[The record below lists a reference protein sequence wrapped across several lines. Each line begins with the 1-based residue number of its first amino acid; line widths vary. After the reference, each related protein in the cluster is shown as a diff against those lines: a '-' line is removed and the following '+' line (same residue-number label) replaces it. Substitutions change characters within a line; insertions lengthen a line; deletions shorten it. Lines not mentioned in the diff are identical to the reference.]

1 MKWKIIPA
9 TTEEKYISGWEAL
22 NVVAPDGI
30 TTADWH
36 PLNYWLYTEKNPTI
50 PLYANSYLFGK
61 SGISKRI
68 IPYDRSKEVF
78 IADFPRAIAD
88 FILTQPK
95 ELAMQMLDCRKDF
108 LSTKEEDE
116 KLYSYL
122 EQIQNVKDISWF
134 IRREYPEK
142 HLNDRKAPRNVPHL
156 THWRQERIHVMKKML
171 SYLGDEYV
179 VKGGSALML
188 FHQLD
193 RFSET
198 LELDTKSSFAKV
210 EKVLPKIV
218 KENRWKYH
226 VLESTDSVVRIII
239 DYGGQKGAGD
249 YPLILEV
256 SDRNKKLLDANVF
269 KVKRIENVS
278 VYDWKV
284 LIDMKLAAFAK
295 QENIRDF
302 YDLAFFINRR
312 PDLFSNEQLF
322 QIKTVME
329 YKGLRILAGY
339 LETELATPWLAKIG
353 ANDLVANTFA
363 KTEDLLITR
372 NQ

>member
-36 PLNYWLYTEKNPTI
+36 PLNYWLYTEKEPTI

-61 SGISKRI
+61 NGISKRM

-95 ELAMQMLDCRKDF
+95 EFAMQMLDCRKDF
-108 LSTKEEDE
+108 LSTQEEDQ

-122 EQIQNVKDISWF
+122 EQIQSVKDISWF

-142 HLNDRKAPRNVPHL
+142 YLNDRKAPRNVTNV
-156 THWRQERIHVMKKML
+156 THWRQERIHVMKKIL

-179 VKGGSALML
+179 VKGGAALML
-188 FHQLD
+188 FYHLD
-193 RFSET
+193 RRSET
-198 LELDTKSSFAKV
+198 LELDTKGSLAKV
-210 EKVLPKIV
+210 EKVLPKIA

-226 VLESTDSVVRIII
+226 VLESTDSAVRIII
-239 DYGGQKGAGD
+239 DYGGQKGDGD
-249 YPLILEV
+249 CPLILEV
-256 SDRNKKLLDANVF
+256 SGRNKKLLDADVF
-269 KVKRIENVS
+269 KINKTENVS

-284 LIDMKLAAFAK
+284 LIDMKLAAFTK
-295 QENIRDF
+295 EENIRDF
-302 YDLAFFINRR
+302 YDLAFFISRR
-312 PDLFSNEQLF
+312 PDLFSNEQLL

-329 YKGLRILAGY
+329 YKGLRILARY

-353 ANDLVANTFA
+353 ASDLVASTFA
-363 KTEDLLITR
+363 KTEDLLIAR